1 MNEFLAINLFPAISS
16 ISKSSWYVTKVA
28 KTSPEGCH
36 RTNVMPRITED
47 TFIPLVSWTI
57 AERASGKLS
66 KAKDGAVGRRR
77 IKATCSVLLCITSKP
92 LAQLSALPYIL
103 CITLCYL
110 LIATCYLLLVTS
122 AHTMYHIVLCTCL
135 LFRCAAASIPRIYLG
150 RSVGRWVNVVAS
162 WVIVQTLG
170 NRSLGNQK
178 KSVEVSRKSVEYR

>member
-1 MNEFLAINLFPAISS
+1 MWPKLPRHHLKGVTELMLCQGYFYSFSFLNNCREGVREVEQGQGW
-16 ISKSSWYVTKVA
+16 SSWA
-28 KTSPEGCH
+28 
-36 RTNVMPRITED
+36 
-47 TFIPLVSWTI
+47 
-57 AERASGKLS
+57 
-66 KAKDGAVGRRR
+66 
-77 IKATCSVLLCITSKP
+77 ATDQSNLLCTTTKQ
-92 LAQLSALPYIL
+92 LAQLSVLPYIL

-135 LFRCAAASIPRIYLG
+135 LFRCAAARIPRIYLG